1 MKTMTPQV
9 PEVEGLKQPQDDLCQ
24 RSSYTYPFPIEPWT
38 VIGKRTH
45 YNVVRWTYL
54 RRKYFFERILGGLL
68 LVLAAPLIAV
78 LWCIVRLRSKGGGFF
93 LQRRVG
99 YRGKQFEIVKLRT
112 MVIDAEADG
121 KAKWCVKGDPRI
133 TSLGRILRK
142 THLDELPQLINVV
155 KGEMALVGPRPER
168 PCFVVKLKSEISGY
182 ERRLSVLPGIT
193 GLAQINLPP
202 DETIDD
208 VRRKQY
214 LDLLYIK
221 QTNLWLDVRMLL
233 ATTMRLL
240 GFRGE
245 FVTRSLGLH
254 RAIPDSLSTEQPK
267 TLVSTTSAPV
277 SNSKMLNRL
286 VVSSEM
292 HLVALKSPKPSDSEK
307 LPANVPNAFTVDVED
322 YFHVSGFSDRI
333 APRDWASIPCRVEAN
348 TERLLELLKEKK
360 VYGTFFVLGWVAERY
375 PKLIQRIAGEG
386 HELGC
391 HSYWHRLVYN
401 MTPQEFSAD
410 LRQARVAIEQAAG
423 TEVCLYR
430 APSFSITKSSLWAL
444 DILAEQGFRV
454 DSSIFPIQRDRY
466 GIPDST
472 SAIHLRNG
480 NQQSIVE
487 YPPTAWQV
495 GALRVPVGGGYF
507 RLAPKWLTQVAID
520 GARRSG
526 IPAMF
531 YVHPW
536 EIDPK
541 QPRVDGVRFM
551 NRFRH
556 SVGLSTT
563 YSKLNWLLDHNRFST
578 MSGVMNHFDLPNN
591 LPNNLPSKVPS
602 KVLISMDSLELT
614 QTG

>member
-1 MKTMTPQV
+1 
-9 PEVEGLKQPQDDLCQ
+9 
-24 RSSYTYPFPIEPWT
+24 
-38 VIGKRTH
+38 
-45 YNVVRWTYL
+45 
-54 RRKYFFERILGGLL
+54 
-68 LVLAAPLIAV
+68 
-78 LWCIVRLRSKGGGFF
+78 
-93 LQRRVG
+93 
-99 YRGKQFEIVKLRT
+99 
-112 MVIDAEADG
+112 
-121 KAKWCVKGDPRI
+121 
-133 TSLGRILRK
+133 
-142 THLDELPQLINVV
+142 
-155 KGEMALVGPRPER
+155 VGPRPER
-168 PCFVVKLKSEISGY
+168 PCFIVKLKHEIIGY

-202 DETIDD
+202 DETIED

-240 GFRGE
+240 GFQGE

-254 RAIPDSLSTEQPK
+254 RAIPDSLSAEQPK
-267 TLVSTTSAPV
+267 TLVSTTAAPV
-277 SNSKMLNRL
+277 SNFKKLNRL

-292 HLVALKSPKPSDSEK
+292 PLVALKSPRSSDSGK

-333 APRDWASIPCRVEAN
+333 TQRDWASFPCRVEAN

-360 VYGTFFVLGWVAERY
+360 VHGTFFILGWVAERY
-375 PKLIQRIAGEG
+375 PKLIKRIADEG

-401 MTPQEFSAD
+401 MTPKEFSAD

-480 NQQSIVE
+480 IQQSIVE

-507 RLAPKWLTQVAID
+507 RLAPKWLTQLAID

-541 QPRVDGVRFM
+541 QPRVAGIRFM

-578 MSGVMNHFDLPNN
+578 MSDVMNHFDLPNTVTN
-591 LPNNLPSKVPS
+591 TVT
-602 KVLISMDSLELT
+602 ISPDSLELM

>member
-1 MKTMTPQV
+1 MTAQITEIEGIKNPQN
-9 PEVEGLKQPQDDLCQ
+9 DLCKNVLC
-24 RSSYTYPFPIEPWT
+24 TYPFPIEPWT
-38 VIGKRTH
+38 VIGNRTPH
-45 YNVVRWTYL
+45 NVVRWTYL
-54 RRKYFFERILGGLL
+54 RRKYLLERILGGLL
-68 LVLAAPLIAV
+68 LLLAAPLIAV
-78 LWCIVRLRSKGGGFF
+78 LWTIVRLHSKGGGFY
-93 LQRRVG
+93 LQTRVG
-99 YRGKQFEIVKLRT
+99 YRGKQFEIIKLRT
-112 MVIDAEADG
+112 MIIDAEADG

-133 TSLGRILRK
+133 TSLGRFLRK

-155 KGEMALVGPRPER
+155 KGEMTLVGPRPER
-168 PCFVVKLKSEISGY
+168 PCFIVKLKHEIIGY

-202 DETIDD
+202 DETIED

-233 ATTMRLL
+233 ATTLRLL
-240 GFRGE
+240 GLSGE
-245 FVTRSLGLH
+245 FVTRALGLH
-254 RAIPDSLSTEQPK
+254 RAIPDSLSAGHPK
-267 TLVSTTSAPV
+267 TSESTTSAPL
-277 SNSKMLNRL
+277 SESKKRNRL
-286 VVSSEM
+286 VVSSAM
-292 HLVALKSPKPSDSEK
+292 QLATLRSPQSSDNGK
-307 LPANVPNAFTVDVED
+307 IPVHVPNAFTVDVED

-333 APRDWASIPCRVEAN
+333 SPRDWDSIPCRVEAN
-348 TERLLELLKEKK
+348 TERLLELLNEKK
-360 VYGTFFVLGWVAERY
+360 VCGTFFILGWVAERY
-375 PKLIQRIAGEG
+375 PKLIQRIADEG

-391 HSYWHRLVYN
+391 HSYWHRLVYD
-401 MTPQEFSAD
+401 MTPQEFSED
-410 LRQARVAIEQAAG
+410 LSQARIAIEQAAG

-466 GIPDST
+466 GIPEST
-472 SAIHLRNG
+472 SAIHVRNG
-480 NQQSIVE
+480 IQQSIVE

-495 GALRVPVGGGYF
+495 GALRVPIGGGYF
-507 RLAPKWLTQVAID
+507 RLAPRWLTQMAID

-536 EIDPK
+536 EIDPQ

-563 YSKLNWLLDHNRFST
+563 YSKLNWLLDRNRFST
-578 MSGVMNHFDLPNN
+578 MSEVMNHFHLPNTWSN
-591 LPNNLPSKVPS
+591 TLPIPQG
-602 KVLISMDSLELT
+602 SLELSK
-614 QTG
+614 TG

>member
-1 MKTMTPQV
+1 MKILTAQTP
-9 PEVEGLKQPQDDLCQ
+9 EIKEIKNPQNDSCQ
-24 RSSYTYPFPIEPWT
+24 IELFAYPFPVEPLT
-38 VIGKRTH
+38 VLGNRTPH
-45 YNVVRWTYL
+45 NVVRWTYFH
-54 RRKYFFERILGGLL
+54 RKYLLERMLGGLFL
-68 LVLAAPLIAV
+68 LLAAPLIAV
-78 LWCIVRLRSKGGGFF
+78 LWTIVRLHSKGGGFF
-93 LQRRVG
+93 QQTRVG
-99 YRGKQFEIVKLRT
+99 YRGKHFEILKLRT
-112 MVIDAEADG
+112 MIIDAEADG

-133 TSLGRILRK
+133 TSLGRFLRK

-155 KGEMALVGPRPER
+155 KGEMALIGPRPER
-168 PCFVVKLKSEISGY
+168 PCFVVKLKHEINGY

-202 DETIDD
+202 DETIED

-221 QTNLWLDVRMLL
+221 QTNRWLDVRMFL
-233 ATTMRLL
+233 ATTLRLFGL
-240 GFRGE
+240 SGE

-254 RAIPDSLSTEQPK
+254 RTIPDSLSAKHSETHE
-267 TLVSTTSAPV
+267 
-277 SNSKMLNRL
+277 SKLAVPGCESKQLNRPVL
-286 VVSSEM
+286 SRE
-292 HLVALKSPKPSDSEK
+292 LQLATLRSPQFSDSGK
-307 LPANVPNAFTVDVED
+307 LPERVPNAFTVDVED

-333 APRDWASIPCRVEAN
+333 SPRDWDSFPCRVEAN

-360 VYGTFFVLGWVAERY
+360 VFGTFFILGWVAERY
-375 PKLIQRIAGEG
+375 PKLIQRIANEG

-391 HSYWHRLVYN
+391 HSYWHRLVYE

-410 LRQARVAIEQAAG
+410 LSQARAVIEQAAG
-423 TEVCLYR
+423 TEVRLYR

-444 DILAEQGFRV
+444 DILAEQGFQV
-454 DSSIFPIQRDRY
+454 DSSIFPIQRERY

-480 NQQSIVE
+480 IQQSIVE

-507 RLAPKWLTQVAID
+507 RLAPRWLTQVAID

-536 EIDPK
+536 EIDPQ
-541 QPRVDGVRFM
+541 QPRVEGVRFM

-556 SVGLSTT
+556 SVGLNAT
-563 YSKLNWLLDHNRFST
+563 YSKLNWLLNHNRFST
-578 MSGVMNHFDLPNN
+578 MSDVMNHFDLPNTSSIS
-591 LPNNLPSKVPS
+591 PG
-602 KVLISMDSLELT
+602 VLKLS